1 VKFFK
6 FNYLFA
12 SFVEIFVAFCSTLVL
27 INIVIFIIVTNA
39 ELLIKTICKEHV
51 IMAKT
56 IFNIYLLRH
65 SLPLVVAEAKAA
77 KMLME
82 KIYFDLFFSENKEE

>member
-1 VKFFK
+1 
-6 FNYLFA
+6 L
-12 SFVEIFVAFCSTLVL
+12 
-27 INIVIFIIVTNA
+27 
-39 ELLIKTICKEHV
+39 
-51 IMAKT
+51 AKT
-56 IFNIYLLRH
+56 IFNIFLLRH